1 MADKHVDL
9 SLGNMGEADDDILAG
24 KIDRAQVY
32 LLAAQAH
39 ATLALVEAAERLAE
53 AQETANL
60 IARQKWVLDLP
71 PGAYEK
77 MDRHARTQ
85 VERAGND
92 IDRRLKGYLD
102 AAE

>member
-32 LLAAQAH
+32 LLAANAH
-39 ATLALVEAAERLAE
+39 ATLALVEATERLAE

-60 IARQKWVLDLP
+60 IARQVWATNVALAVGSVTPEIL
-71 PGAYEK
+71 E
-77 MDRHARTQ
+77 
-85 VERAGND
+85 AGNEASEEVA
-92 IDRRLKGYLD
+92 RRLSGYRS
-102 AAE
+102 